1 MSETPRGPRTLTVV
15 SHVPHFQAPGG
26 RLWAYAPYARE
37 IEIWADLFPR
47 LVIAAPVVELADGE
61 EPPGDTSAIDR
72 PGVSGAPQL
81 QVGGASWGAK
91 LGALLALP
99 RLAVGLL
106 RAMGRGDAVH
116 VRCPGNLGLLG
127 TLLAPLTRRPRIAK
141 YAGQWPD
148 FPGELPT
155 VRLQKRL
162 LASRWWGAPVTVYGD
177 WPDQPDHVVPF
188 FTSVMEADQA
198 ARARRA
204 ARERFAAPRDSSD
217 LPARLVFV
225 GRLSAAK
232 HPETVVEA
240 VALLAERGIPVT
252 ATLVGDGPERP
263 ALEAA
268 IERLGIAEQV
278 TLAGAVPFDRV
289 LDAYE
294 AADLL
299 VLVSETEGWPKAV
312 AEAMAFGLVP
322 VASDRG
328 LIPWMVAAGEH
339 EPRGA
344 VVPPGDAPAL
354 ADAIERLLADP
365 AAFREMGRRAADWAG
380 RFSLDGL
387 RQALREL
394 MEERWGVSLSPT
406 AEGVDGS
413 AEGVAGSA
421 EQ

>member
-1 MSETPRGPRTLTVV
+1 MSEASPTPRTLTVV
-15 SHVPHFQAPGG
+15 SHVTHFRLPDG

-37 IEIWADLFPR
+37 IEIWADLFPS
-47 LVIAAPVVELADGE
+47 LVIAAPVVDLAAGDA
-61 EPPGDTSAIDR
+61 PPDDTSAIDR
-72 PGVSGAPQL
+72 PGVSAAPQL
-81 QVGGASWGAK
+81 GVGGTSWGAK
-91 LGALLALP
+91 LRSVIALP
-99 RLAVGLL
+99 PLAVGLL

-127 TLLAPLTRRPRIAK
+127 AVLAPVTRRPRIAK

-148 FPGELPT
+148 FPGEMPT

-177 WPDQPDHVVPF
+177 WPGQPDHVVPF
-188 FTSVMEADQA
+188 FTSVMDAAQAERARAA
-198 ARARRA
+198 ARR
-204 ARERFAAPRDSSD
+204 RFATPRDVPD
-217 LPARLVFV
+217 QPARLVFV

-232 HPETVVEA
+232 NPRTVVEA
-240 VALLAERGIPVT
+240 VALLAARGVDVS

-268 IERLGIAEQV
+268 IERSGLGDRV
-278 TLAGAVPFDRV
+278 RLAGAVPFDRV

-294 AADLL
+294 EADLL

-328 LIPWMVAAGEH
+328 LIPWMVATGTP

-354 ADAIERLLADP
+354 ADAVERLLADRQ
-365 AAFREMGRRAADWAG
+365 AFRDMGRRAADWAG

-387 RQALREL
+387 REALRDL
-394 MEERWGVSLSPT
+394 MEERWDVTL
-406 AEGVDGS
+406 
-413 AEGVAGSA
+413 AGA
-421 EQ
+421 PARE